1 MAYLKKNVNFGLF
14 LLIIATLICFT
25 AFSIYYQQNYQK
37 LTDEYE
43 TKVTKIDDLVDTLN
57 LEKTK
62 LNQTSYQLRVKA
74 EREQDLSTK
83 YTELRNEKEQ
93 LETDLASLQSQ
104 LSQTIIEL
112 NQKTAELASTTA
124 SLELTQSELND
135 ANREISRLESR
146 ISSLNDEID
155 SLQDQLNEC
164 LGS

>member
-14 LLIIATLICFT
+14 LLIVATLICFT
-25 AFSIYYQQNYQK
+25 AFSIYYQHNYTK

-43 TKVTKIDDLVDTLN
+43 TKVSKIDDLVDTLD

-83 YTELRNEKEQ
+83 YTLLRDEKEQ
-93 LETDLASLQSQ
+93 LERDLASLESQ
-104 LSQTIIEL
+104 LSQKIADL

-135 ANREISRLESR
+135 ANQRISTLNNR

-155 SLQDQLNEC
+155 SLEDQLNAC
-164 LGS
+164 LAP